1 MSVVLKKKKILEE
14 NIGSMEVVDGNGL
27 ISG

>member
-1 MSVVLKKKKILEE
+1 MSVVLKKRKILEE
-14 NIGSMEVVDGNGL
+14 NIGSTEAVDGNGL